1 MIFQDKEYPFISST
15 SMWTIAFST
24 IGGIYKANTQ
34 VNLMLNAVDIEG
46 SFAVATYAF
55 VSAVVGYCTKKAM
68 DFLFEKTDKKEEDI

>member
-1 MIFQDKEYPFISST
+1 MILHDKEYPFISST

-24 IGGIYKANTQ
+24 IGGIYKVNTQ
-34 VNLMLNAVDIEG
+34 ANLMLNAVDVEG

-68 DFLFEKTDKKEEDI
+68 DFLFKKSNKEEEEI